1 MNYKFEESIQ
11 KIKNFMREKND
22 YVTLKIVKVQKVH
35 LMYLKKL
42 DEKMIERISR
52 EIYIDVNAIEDVYY
66 TCNLG
71 ILSLFFQDLQLYIL
85 MD

>member
-42 DEKMIERISR
+42 DEKMIERIMRHLSEKKHGGLMIMPYSR
-52 EIYIDVNAIEDVYY
+52 
-66 TCNLG
+66 
-71 ILSLFFQDLQLYIL
+71 SLPMSTMIQDGSFHGPEN
-85 MD
+85 